1 MKTKYLKA
9 ITIFLPMIGV
19 MYLLATEWSS
29 RTRIRVLEDEIVLR
43 CINILSVLEKQR
55 DAGNTEFFNAHS
67 SLISGSIISLNKIK
81 DSHSGSRYFMYRFKN
96 SCFEHQKISFSQH
109 VQKIVNEIP
118 EHVIDQ
124 PPEILHVVE
133 DDRTGYQRIYD
144 RIRGFC
150 ERNF

>member
-1 MKTKYLKA
+1 
-9 ITIFLPMIGV
+9 MIGV

-43 CINILSVLEKQR
+43 CINILSMLEKQR

-96 SCFEHQKISFSQH
+96 IALNQKISFSQH

-118 EHVIDQ
+118 DHVIQ